1 MPGERLSTIAPD
13 PTRLL
18 APENPSEAA
27 RCGTPSRR
35 IWKSTEASFVFE
47 TEKLKWMIRKSAAI
61 MVMVW
66 LINGTKVAE
75 LVVWSVVTSVNS
87 V

>member
-1 MPGERLSTIAPD
+1 
-13 PTRLL
+13 
-18 APENPSEAA
+18 
-27 RCGTPSRR
+27 
-35 IWKSTEASFVFE
+35 
-47 TEKLKWMIRKSAAI
+47 MIRKSAAI